1 MTPKSGPLS
10 CVGFRRVASESK
22 HEDMTDVVV
31 RPYRPGDHAAAR
43 ALWVEL
49 AERRS
54 GLYGRSAGAD
64 PGAGFEDYLTRLD
77 LSGIWVADDPNE
89 GVIGLVGLLMQGTS
103 GEVEP
108 IVVAAR
114 RRGSGIGAALLKHV
128 TGEAKKRSLAR
139 LTIRPESRNVEAMK
153 SLHAAGFDLLSAVE
167 LSLDLH
173 PAPSTVD
180 DIEIQL
186 HGLRFRG

>member
-1 MTPKSGPLS
+1 
-10 CVGFRRVASESK
+10 
-22 HEDMTDVVV
+22 MTDVVV
-31 RPYRPGDHAAAR
+31 RPYRPQDHAAGR

-77 LSGIWVADDPNE
+77 LSGIWVAESPDE
-89 GVIGLVGLLMQGTS
+89 GIIGLVGLLMLGTS

-108 IVVAAR
+108 IVVAVQH
-114 RRGSGIGAALLKHV
+114 RGAGVGAALLKHV

-139 LTIRPESRNVEAMK
+139 LTIRPESRNVEALK

-167 LSLDLH
+167 ISLDLR
-173 PAPSTVD
+173 PESSTVD
-180 DIEIQL
+180 DIEIDL

>member
-1 MTPKSGPLS
+1 MTTKSVPLS

-22 HEDMTDVVV
+22 HEDMTDAVV
-31 RPYRPGDHAAAR
+31 RPYRPGDHSAGR
-43 ALWVEL
+43 TLWAEL

-54 GLYGRSAGAD
+54 GLYGISPGAD
-64 PGAGFEDYLTRLD
+64 PGAGFEDFLTRID
-77 LSGIWVADDPNE
+77 LSGIWVAEDPGE
-89 GVIGLVGLLMQGTS
+89 GVIGLVGLLMEGTT

-114 RRGSGIGAALLKHV
+114 HRGSGVGAKLLKHV
-128 TGEAKKRSLAR
+128 SGEAKKRSLAR
-139 LTIRPESRNVEAMK
+139 LTIRPESRNVEALK

-173 PAPSTVD
+173 PAPSTMDNVD
-180 DIEIQL
+180 IDL
-186 HGLRFRG
+186 FGLRFRS

>member
-1 MTPKSGPLS
+1 
-10 CVGFRRVASESK
+10 
-22 HEDMTDVVV
+22 MTDVVV

>member
-1 MTPKSGPLS
+1 MW
-10 CVGFRRVASESK
+10 A
-22 HEDMTDVVV
+22 
-31 RPYRPGDHAAAR
+31 
-43 ALWVEL
+43 EL

-54 GLYGRSAGAD
+54 DLYGRSAGPD

-77 LSGIWVADDPNE
+77 LSGIWVAEDPNE
-89 GVIGLVGLLMQGTS
+89 GIIGLVGLLMQGTT

-114 RRGSGIGAALLKHV
+114 HRGAGVGAALLKHV
-128 TGEAKKRSLAR
+128 TGEATKRSLAR
-139 LTIRPESRNVEAMK
+139 LTIRPESRNVEALK

-167 LSLDLH
+167 LSLDLR
-173 PAPSTVD
+173 PSPSTSADV
-180 DIEIQL
+180 EIDL

>member
-1 MTPKSGPLS
+1 MRPKSEPLS
-10 CVGFRRVASESK
+10 CIGFRRVASESK

-31 RPYRPGDHAAAR
+31 RPYRPQDHSAGR

-77 LSGIWVADDPNE
+77 LSGIWVAEDSE
-89 GVIGLVGLLMQGTS
+89 GIIGLVGLLMFGTS

-108 IVVAAR
+108 IVVSAS
-114 RRGSGIGAALLKHV
+114 RRGSGVGAALLKHV

-139 LTIRPESRNVEAMK
+139 LTIRPESRNVEALK

-167 LSLDLH
+167 LSLDLSSS
-173 PAPSTVD
+173 PSTVD
-180 DIEIQL
+180 DIEIEL

>member
-1 MTPKSGPLS
+1 
-10 CVGFRRVASESK
+10 
-22 HEDMTDVVV
+22 MTDVVV
-31 RPYRPGDHAAAR
+31 RPYRPGDHAAGR

-54 GLYGRSAGAD
+54 GLYGQSAGPD

-77 LSGIWVADDPNE
+77 LSGIWVAEDGEN

-108 IVVAAR
+108 IVVATQ
-114 RRGSGIGAALLKHV
+114 RRGSGVGAALLKHV
-128 TGEAKKRSLAR
+128 TGEARKRSLAR

-167 LSLDLH
+167 LSLDLR

-180 DIEIQL
+180 DIEIDL